1 MKLRLA
7 TVLIALCPTIVEAV
21 GSRPDFVV
29 LAFPQVDMACT
40 RATVIVV
47 AAIATVDYILGN
59 LEVVVVVIAAAY
71 MPVALSAAADTVDT
85 ITHPGIPVEAIIIKE
100 ELAFAAGILAVVVV
114 AMHITTLLMVVHIV
128 SLGAECIAISHLE

>member
-1 MKLRLA
+1 
-7 TVLIALCPTIVEAV
+7 
-21 GSRPDFVV
+21 
-29 LAFPQVDMACT
+29 MACT

-85 ITHPGIPVEAIIIKE
+85 ITRLGSLVEAIIIKE
-100 ELAFAAGILAVVVV
+100 ELAFVVDILAAVV
-114 AMHITTLLMVVHIV
+114 AMRITTLLMVVHIV
-128 SLGAECIAISHLE
+128 SLGVECIAISHLE